1 MKTNSITWFEI
12 YVQDLDRAKKF
23 YEAMLGIEL
32 NPIAGPDIP
41 MLGFPQDAD
50 LNGSSGSI
58 IKAEGMPSG
67 GNSTLVYFECDDC
80 SVEASRVNDAG
91 GELIREKMS
100 IGEFGFVAHAK
111 DSEGNMIGL
120 HSPT

>member
-32 NPIAGPDIP
+32 NP